1 MDELN
6 TSLLNYR
13 KAFKAK
19 LDAYSSLSMGI
30 PTIEDP
36 FTPKPPPIT
45 EPKKPT
51 FDLGS
56 IISGDE
62 PDFSP
67 QEKKP
72 IKRPSKTTEQPTKP
86 KKKTTSTHN
95 PPIFTPPI
103 IDNGRPLPTPSPKK
117 RIISKIITSFSF
129 RFSLAILLLLL
140 L

>member
-19 LDAYSSLSMGI
+19 LDAYASSSTGI
-30 PTIEDP
+30 PTIGI
-36 FTPKPPPIT
+36 TPPTTHINKL
-45 EPKKPT
+45 KKPT
-51 FDLGS
+51 FDPDS
-56 IISGDE
+56 IILGDE

-67 QEKKP
+67 QETKP
-72 IKRPSKTTEQPTKP
+72 IKRPSKTTEQHTKP
-86 KKKTTSTHN
+86 KKKTTSTQN

-103 IDNGRPLPTPSPKK
+103 INNGRPLPTPSPKK